1 MKRTQQVPVFNDGNF
16 VGVASFEYD
25 DNTDAILNSID
36 GRINSLEYDLG
47 RRLEYIIQ
55 SFNQRLE
62 EAGGVPF
69 DEEELKQ
76 FLSSH

>member
-1 MKRTQQVPVFNDGNF
+1 MKRTQQVPVFNNGNY

-25 DNTDAILNSID
+25 DNTDAILGSID
-36 GRINSLEYDLG
+36 CRIDSLEYDLN
-47 RRLEYIIQ
+47 RRLECIIQ

-76 FLSSH
+76 FLSSN